1 MKTAY
6 TIIEENNIK
15 TIFLFFLYGII
26 FAFLGFM
33 IYFITNEILI
43 SFFIFAYAFFY
54 SFLNILFGD
63 RFLLWL
69 TGAKKIDMSKYED
82 VYRMVEN
89 LSITAGLPKTPEVY
103 LIEIKDMN
111 AFAIG
116 SLGENYKVVLTK
128 GIIENLEKN
137 ELEGVIA
144 HEISHIKNKDTKIMT
159 RAVLLAGAI
168 SIIAEILA
176 RASINSSDSD
186 NKGGLI
192 VLLVIILA
200 SILAPIFASLVQ
212 FAISRKREFIADSSA
227 ALLTRDPL
235 SLASALEKV
244 SKSSQQNLQNVQQ
257 IAALCIVSPFKEKG
271 FINKINNLF
280 STHPPVEER
289 IKILKSMVI

>member
-69 TGAKKIDMSKYED
+69 TGAKKIDRSKYED

-168 SIIAEILA
+168 SIIAEIFL
-176 RASINSSDSD
+176 RSLGSNSR
-186 NKGGLI
+186 NKGGSFI
-192 VLLVIILA
+192 LLVIILA

>member
-26 FAFLGFM
+26 FAFLGFI
-33 IYFITNEILI
+33 IYFITNEIFI
-43 SFFIFAYAFFY
+43 SLFIFAYAFFY

-63 RFLLWL
+63 RLLLWL
-69 TGAKKIDMSKYED
+69 TEAKKMDRSKYED

-89 LSITAGLPKTPEVY
+89 LSIAAGLPKIPEVY

-116 SLGENYKVVLTK
+116 SLGENYKVVLTE
-128 GIIENLEKN
+128 GIIKNLDKN

-168 SIIAEILA
+168 SIITEIFL
-176 RASINSSDSD
+176 RSLGSNSR
-186 NKGGLI
+186 NKGGSFILLI
-192 VLLVIILA
+192 IIIT
-200 SILAPIFASLVQ
+200 SILAPLFASLIK

-257 IAALCIVSPFKEKG
+257 IAALCIVSPFKGKG
-271 FINKINNLF
+271 FINKIINNLF

>member
-69 TGAKKIDMSKYED
+69 TGAKKIDRSKYED

-89 LSITAGLPKTPEVY
+89 LSIAAGLPKTPEVY

-168 SIIAEILA
+168 SIIAEIFL
-176 RASINSSDSD
+176 RSLGSNSR
-186 NKGGLI
+186 NKGGSFI
-192 VLLVIILA
+192 LLVIILA

-257 IAALCIVSPFKEKG
+257 IAALCIVSPFKDKG